1 MNAASEIHEIQPKPS
16 RIHPLVAAAAVSVIL
31 ACGTG
36 IAAMTGLLPSSKA
49 SAANVTAAPLVDA
62 QTAGTVAPAHVA
74 QASQSASQPA
84 TQPATQP
91 AASVPRAVRGHHP
104 TPVRKPA
111 PSQEST
117 SYAQPPAP
125 AYDPY
130 AGEVTAVNAVQ
141 TAQPTTGLGAIG
153 GAVVGGL
160 AGTQIGNGRGRT
172 AATIIGAIGGG
183 LAGNQIEHVV
193 HKSTTYQV
201 QVRMNDG
208 SVRSFNYEAAP
219 GVAVGQRVHVS
230 GETLTPA

>member
-1 MNAASEIHEIQPKPS
+1 MNAVPEIQTKPS

-36 IAAMTGLLPSSKA
+36 VAAMTGLLPSSKA
-49 SAANVTAAPLVDA
+49 TAAAVTASPLVDA
-62 QTAGTVAPAHVA
+62 QVAKPAPVQAAQQAAPAA
-74 QASQSASQPA
+74 QQ
-84 TQPATQP
+84 
-91 AASVPRAVRGHHP
+91 AAPLPRAVRGHHVNP
-104 TPVRKPA
+104 ARAAAPVHENASYTP
-111 PSQEST
+111 
-117 SYAQPPAP
+117 PPAP

-130 AGEVTAVNAVQ
+130 AGEVTAVNTVQ
-141 TAQPTTGLGAIG
+141 TAQPTTGVGAIG

-172 AATIIGAIGGG
+172 AATILGAIGGG

-193 HKSTTYQV
+193 HKATTYQV

-208 SVRSFNYEAAP
+208 SVRTFNYDAAP
-219 GVAVGQRVHVS
+219 AVAIGQKVHVS

>member
-1 MNAASEIHEIQPKPS
+1 MNAISQTQSEVPTKAS

-36 IAAMTGLLPSSKA
+36 IAAMAGLLPSSKA
-49 SAANVTAAPLVDA
+49 TATTVTASPLVDTQVAKAAPSTSTEQAA
-62 QTAGTVAPAHVA
+62 QTH
-74 QASQSASQPA
+74 
-84 TQPATQP
+84 
-91 AASVPRAVRGHHP
+91 AASLPRAVRGHHVNP
-104 TPVRKPA
+104 ARAAEPVRETIQPA
-111 PSQEST
+111 QNPL
-117 SYAQPPAP
+117 P

-130 AGEVTAVNAVQ
+130 AGQVTAVNAVQ
-141 TAQPTTGLGAIG
+141 TAQPTTGIGAIG

-172 AATIIGAIGGG
+172 AATILGAIGGG

-193 HKSTTYQV
+193 HKTTTYQV

-208 SVRSFNYEAAP
+208 NVRTFNYDAAP
-219 GVAVGQRVHVS
+219 GVAIGQKVHVS

>member
-1 MNAASEIHEIQPKPS
+1 MNAVPQIQPKSS
-16 RIHPLVAAAAVSVIL
+16 RIHPLVAGAAVSIIL

-49 SAANVTAAPLVDA
+49 TAAAVTASPLIDS
-62 QTAGTVAPAHVA
+62 QVA
-74 QASQSASQPA
+74 QANTVASSPKAVARQEAPL
-84 TQPATQP
+84 
-91 AASVPRAVRGHHP
+91 PRAVRGHHL
-104 TPVRKPA
+104 TPAVTRGV
-111 PSQEST
+111 
-117 SYAQPPAP
+117 AQPAYAENAAP

-130 AGEVTAVNAVQ
+130 AGQVTAVNAVQ
-141 TAQPTTGLGAIG
+141 SAQPTTGVGAIG

-172 AATIIGAIGGG
+172 AATILGAIGGG

-208 SVRSFNYEAAP
+208 SVRSFNYDAAP
-219 GVAVGQRVHVS
+219 GVSVGERVRVS
-230 GETLTPA
+230 GESLTPA